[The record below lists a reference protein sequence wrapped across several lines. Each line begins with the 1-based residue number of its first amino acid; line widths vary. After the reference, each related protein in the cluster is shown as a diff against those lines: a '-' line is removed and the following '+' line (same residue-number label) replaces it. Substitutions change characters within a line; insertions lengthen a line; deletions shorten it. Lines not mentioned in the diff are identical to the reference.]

1 MRGRLPRVF
10 DASALID
17 WHCGNPVLAAIA
29 DQAEAGWF
37 QLILPATAV
46 ADAESELRYGWN
58 VWAVVFDAPGIQTMP
73 LGEHTAVEI
82 GVWSGPLSARH
93 AAYAAADG
101 RGVVVTRNPGA
112 YQGLTVQLL
121 SI

>member
-10 DASALID
+10 DASALIG
-17 WHCGNPVLAAIA
+17 WHQGHPFLAEIA

-37 QLILPATAV
+37 QLVIPATAV
-46 ADAESELRYGWN
+46 VDAESELRYGWS

-82 GVWSGPLSARH
+82 GMWPGPLSARH

-101 RGVVVTRNPGA
+101 RGVVVTRQPGL

-121 SI
+121 AV